1 MVPYELSKFQAATLT
16 HAANDGTRAFIVMES
31 APTDSEERRKL
42 HDKDLREMLALVDE
56 GLLVDITENFD
67 TIIEE
72 ERRKSGRGC
81 RVMSLTDVAIMM
93 FCSTKAK
100 EVVN

>member
-1 MVPYELSKFQAATLT
+1 MAITELSKFQAATLT

-31 APTDSEERRKL
+31 APTDSEERRK
-42 HDKDLREMLALVDE
+42 
-56 GLLVDITENFD
+56 
-67 TIIEE
+67 
-72 ERRKSGRGC
+72 SGRGC

-93 FCSTKAK
+93 FGSTKAK